1 MVDLHET
8 NRPEPNGQIDTIG
21 WLFAAFAVV
30 VTAIAAV
37 IAYNANDI
45 TVTNI
50 MSHIARLT
58 G

>member
-8 NRPEPNGQIDTIG
+8 NRPEPNAQIDTIG
-21 WLFAAFAVV
+21 WLFVAFVV
-30 VTAIAAV
+30 VITAVAAM
-37 IAYNANDI
+37 IAYNASDI

-50 MSHIARLT
+50 MSHIARPT

>member
-8 NRPEPNGQIDTIG
+8 SKPQPNGSIDTIG
-21 WLFAAFAVV
+21 WLFVAFVIVITAVAAM
-30 VTAIAAV
+30 
-37 IAYNANDI
+37 IAYNASDI

-50 MSHIARLT
+50 MSHIARPT

>member
-8 NRPEPNGQIDTIG
+8 NKPQPNGSIDTIG
-21 WLFAAFAVV
+21 WLFVVFVV
-30 VTAIAAV
+30 VITVAAAM

-50 MSHIARLT
+50 MSHIARPT

>member
-8 NRPEPNGQIDTIG
+8 SKPQPNRSIDTIG
-21 WLFAAFAVV
+21 WLFVAFVV
-30 VTAIAAV
+30 VITAVAAM
-37 IAYNANDI
+37 IAYNASDI

-50 MSHIARLT
+50 MSHIARPT